1 MKNNEANTFVFI
13 ASIIIGVLI
22 SMNISFTRT
31 TDRVF
36 LSAKQYQDSY
46 NYKNKLYSDIVGL
59 MQQYKKY
66 NSKLLKYKS
75 NEESEEQVTDGIIE
89 ELNENNIL
97 LGKVPLQGQGI
108 KISLND
114 ASVSDIENSIGF
126 EKKLRLV
133 HDMDIMQVIND
144 LKNSGAEAI
153 SINGQR
159 VIDKTEIYCSG
170 AFLRINGIKMMAPF
184 TIYAIGNKEVLYNYM
199 LANENYL
206 KSLITRKLSVDIEQL
221 DNLNIPAYTGEQKK
235 EFLSSKNE

>member
-13 ASIIIGVLI
+13 ASIIIGILI

-46 NYKNKLYSDIVGL
+46 NYRNKLYSDISGL
-59 MQQYKKY
+59 KQQYEKF

-75 NEESEEQVTDGIIE
+75 NEENEEQVAASINE
-89 ELNENNIL
+89 ELNENNII
-97 LGKVPLQGQGI
+97 LGKVPVTGQGI
-108 KISLND
+108 KISLSD
-114 ASVSDIENSIGF
+114 ASAKDIENSF
-126 EKKLRLV
+126 EREKELRLV

-144 LKNSGAEAI
+144 LRNSGAEAI

-170 AFLRINGIKMMAPF
+170 AFIRINGVKIMVPF

-199 LANENYL
+199 LSNENHL
-206 KSLITRKLSVDIEQL
+206 KTLITRKIIVDIQQN
-221 DNLNIPAYTGEQKK
+221 DSLNIPAYTGKQKK
-235 EFLSSKNE
+235 DFISESK